1 MTDTISAHD
10 HAWEQAL
17 EDAFNRFEQ
26 GESVSEAEFDEL
38 VRELEKRHADAQEL
52 PQDDPYY
59 VRMASLKARA
69 AKLEASAA
77 EGTGPTDQVSSVLAP
92 LVGMGDKEKPDN
104 D

>member
-10 HAWEQAL
+10 HAWEEAL
-17 EDAFNRFEQ
+17 EDAINRFEQ
-26 GESVSEAEFDEL
+26 GESVSEAEFAEL
-38 VRELEKRHADAQEL
+38 VQELEKRHADAQAL

-59 VRMASLKARA
+59 ARMASLKERA
-69 AKLEASAA
+69 SRLEASAA

-92 LVGMGDKEKPDN
+92 LVGLGDKDKPAN